1 MVYIAST
8 AHVLFTHWNY
18 LVQGVIV
25 HEKQAE
31 MLENYETVKNVFLKI
46 DLLNGM
52 L

>member
-1 MVYIAST
+1 MLYIAST

-31 MLENYETVKNVFLKI
+31 MLKNYEIVNIVF
-46 DLLNGM
+46 
-52 L
+52 